1 MPAAGVPASDVQVLA
16 PMTRGL
22 VGTRNLNNVL
32 QQLINPPSPEK
43 IEVTRGGT
51 IFRVGDRVIQ
61 LTNDYQREVFNGDVG
76 FITTIDTE
84 EQEVIVQYQERDVTY
99 DYADMNELAL
109 AWSVSIH
116 KSQGS
121 EYPVVILPLYTQHYM
136 MLTRNLLY
144 TGLTRAKKLAII
156 IGSKKA
162 ISMCVRSTKSQERYT
177 RLQERLQAALQSG

>member
-1 MPAAGVPASDVQVLA
+1 
-16 PMTRGL
+16 
-22 VGTRNLNNVL
+22 
-32 QQLINPPSPEK
+32 
-43 IEVTRGGT
+43 
-51 IFRVGDRVIQ
+51 
-61 LTNDYQREVFNGDVG
+61 DVG